1 MSSADAADYGFKRFR
16 VARACV
22 VCRLRKTKCNGEQ
35 PCDRCKAHSAECKY
49 ETIESPAPKRVG
61 RTGSSSSIPNAGRS
75 SHPRDS
81 HDDANNSDDASG
93 SATTSA
99 AAAADAAAEV
109 RAAKR
114 QKRAMI
120 DQIADRRWGD
130 RLPSRSSNNTRKSG
144 YVQHHLELYAS
155 VDQDEPTEQDPDLHT
170 EDGIRAHDQN
180 TGNMQFYGFTSN
192 FNFQHRLAQTVE
204 ALRLREQHQHAS
216 SSGGSN
222 SAARVSAAT
231 ANSSHDAASNGSDKS
246 RRSHLPESMKIWG
259 HQDIIF
265 RQSPSEKSFPTLDAC
280 KDAVG
285 DSTFLPPSI
294 VDRFIENYM
303 TLIQPQLGAV
313 PKRQIIKWV
322 KDAKALGYLSRG
334 FSGVPSMAASGPG
347 NQSKLQPGQKPGPA
361 PMRTNELAALYVV
374 LALGALMDEGDWEDC
389 FAPVSLTREGAIACA
404 TTLFLLAKKRLEEIV
419 ENSSIQSARCLVLMS
434 FFSLQW
440 SSPNVAYLYIGYA
453 ARMCISIGLHR
464 ETFHSPGN
472 PRSAE
477 HRQLWWTCYGIERMI
492 STWFGQAS
500 AIRDDDVSARL
511 PHPDNSYDAYLLVY
525 AQIARVCSDMGRLSA
540 NPPANAHDVLLAS
553 ERMEA
558 EMLRI
563 RHEAPKELAIGL
575 RDGFNRDADDD
586 SDSSDL
592 VVRRYSVT
600 ILWWYLRLLIHS
612 PLVIFALYC
621 RSIGTDIP
629 RSVLDKTHTSAR
641 AGQQIIDAISNA
653 RSDMPRPGLDN
664 MRFGSFYLDSACTI
678 VLAAILCEPSN
689 QELAFGYL
697 AAIDRAIKYLE
708 KKERIY
714 ADHGTTASLH
724 KARDLVVLAR
734 QVVRAAAGQS
744 ASSRVNDQQN
754 AIRSKAAIATGAT
767 SAAAAGS
774 GNGTSG
780 ATAVSADVT
789 GRVSQVG
796 NSRPTSTF
804 STSSERGTAS
814 AEVDGM
820 EVDGQGAHK
829 EGMGAVHRQPITGL
843 SDAEARGQRGSST
856 DLSVSSLLGPTT
868 SSTSIAYRPQSIV
881 ASPSAGMAPD
891 AAHAEGK
898 SFAHER
904 DEWMQYFLSNFDW
917 LSQPTGTTPQALQPH
932 SNNGGS
938 TMSPAFTTAG
948 TPDTLGRLLP
958 GHSGGRGGMPMASPG
973 LSSPGSAGG
982 PASLSELDI
991 GLLMGGV
998 SVMEGVTDLNAN
1010 GGAAGGGGSTNAAQS
1025 GFLA

>member
-1 MSSADAADYGFKRFR
+1 MSSADAADFGFKRFR

-49 ETIESPAPKRVG
+49 ETVESPVPKRVS
-61 RTGSSSSIPNAGRS
+61 RTGSTSSIPSNARA

-81 HDDANNSDDASG
+81 NDDGNSDDASVTA
-93 SATTSA
+93 SAEA
-99 AAAADAAAEV
+99 
-109 RAAKR
+109 RAVKR

-130 RLPSRSSNNTRKSG
+130 RHHAARSSNSSRKPG

-155 VDQDEPTEQDPDLHT
+155 VDQDEPAENDTDLHT

-204 ALRLREQHQHAS
+204 ALRLRERHQHAS
-216 SSGGSN
+216 SGTNTSSSNIASRSANGGN
-222 SAARVSAAT
+222 SAASAST
-231 ANSSHDAASNGSDKS
+231 SDKS
-246 RRSHLPESMKIWG
+246 SRSHLPESMKTWG

-265 RQSPSEKSFPTLDAC
+265 RQTLSDKSFPTLDAT

-347 NQSKLQPGQKPGPA
+347 THSSSKLQLGQKSGPV
-361 PMRTNELAALYVV
+361 PLRTNELAALYVV

-464 ETFHSPGN
+464 ETFYSSSN

-492 STWFGQAS
+492 STWFGQAT
-500 AIRDDDVSARL
+500 AIRDDDATARL
-511 PHPDNSYDAYLLVY
+511 PQPDNSYDAYLLVY
-525 AQIARVCSDMGRLSA
+525 AQVARVCSDMSRLSA

-558 EMLRI
+558 ELLRI

-575 RDGFNRDADDD
+575 SDGHNRDADDD

-600 ILWWYLRLLIHS
+600 ILWWYLRLLVHS

-621 RSIGTDIP
+621 RSTGTDIP
-629 RSVLDKTHTSAR
+629 RSVLDKTHLSAR
-641 AGQQIIDAISNA
+641 AGQQIIDAIVNA

-678 VLAAILCEPSN
+678 VLAAILCDPSN
-689 QELAFGYL
+689 QEMAFVYL

-744 ASSRVNDQQN
+744 ASSKVNDQN
-754 AIRSKAAIATGAT
+754 AARSKAA
-767 SAAAAGS
+767 AAAAAAS
-774 GNGTSG
+774 AASANGTANAIGSSVDASG
-780 ATAVSADVT
+780 
-789 GRVSQVG
+789 RISQVG
-796 NSRPTSTF
+796 NGRLTSTF

-814 AEVDGM
+814 ADADGT
-820 EVDGQGAHK
+820 EEK
-829 EGMGAVHRQPITGL
+829 EGHGGDDDAVGAAHQQAIAGDI
-843 SDAEARGQRGSST
+843 DAEGHGTRRGTPT
-856 DLSVSSLLGPTT
+856 DLSVSSLLGP
-868 SSTSIAYRPQSIV
+868 SSTSASTTYRPVSGTSPNAAV
-881 ASPSAGMAPD
+881 ASEG
-891 AAHAEGK
+891 AHAEGK
-898 SFAHER
+898 SYAHER

-917 LSQPTGTTPQALQPH
+917 LSQPGTTPQALHP
-932 SNNGGS
+932 NGSS
-938 TMSPAFTTAG
+938 THMSPAFTTAG
-948 TPDTLGRLLP
+948 TPDTVGRMFSSN
-958 GHSGGRGGMPMASPG
+958 HSTVRGGGGGVSLTSPG
-973 LSSPGSAGG
+973 LGSPGSAGR

-998 SVMEGVTDLNAN
+998 SVMEGVNDPNDFN
-1010 GGAAGGGGSTNAAQS
+1010 GGVAAGHGSGGSAGGASSGYAA
-1025 GFLA
+1025 

>member
-61 RTGSSSSIPNAGRS
+61 RTGSASSVPTGSGTSRGR
-75 SHPRDS
+75 DNN
-81 HDDANNSDDASG
+81 DDPNSDDAS
-93 SATTSA
+93 AT
-99 AAAADAAAEV
+99 DAAAEA

-114 QKRAMI
+114 QRRAMI

-130 RLPSRSSNNTRKSG
+130 RQPSRSSSTLRKPG
-144 YVQHHLELYAS
+144 YVLHHLELYDS
-155 VDQDEPTEQDPDLHT
+155 IDQDEPTEHDTELHT

-192 FNFQHRLAQTVE
+192 FNFQHRLAQTIE
-204 ALRLREQHQHAS
+204 ALRLREQHHHGPSGSHAGRS
-216 SSGGSN
+216 TTTTGSEG
-222 SAARVSAAT
+222 VSA
-231 ANSSHDAASNGSDKS
+231 GSEKS
-246 RRSHLPESMKIWG
+246 RRSSHLPDSMKIWG

-265 RQSPSEKSFPTLDAC
+265 RQNLSEKSFPTLDAC

-294 VDRFIENYM
+294 VDRFVENYM
-303 TLIQPQLGAV
+303 SVIQPQLGAV
-313 PKRQIIKWV
+313 PKRQILKWV

-334 FSGVPSMAASGPG
+334 FSGAPSIAASGPG
-347 NQSKLQPGQKPGPA
+347 NFNYFQEGQKSGPS

-374 LALGALMDEGDWEDC
+374 LALGAMMDEGDWVDVQ
-389 FAPVSLTREGAIACA
+389 APVPMTREGAIACA

-419 ENSSIQSARCLVLMS
+419 ENSSIQSVRCLVLMS

-440 SSPNVAYLYIGYA
+440 SSPNVAFLYIGYA

-464 ETFHSPGN
+464 ETFYSPSN

-477 HRQLWWTCYGIERMI
+477 HRQLWWTCYAVERMI
-492 STWFGQAS
+492 STWFGQPS
-500 AIRDDDVSARL
+500 AIRDDDVSAQW
-511 PHPDNSYDAYLLVY
+511 PQPENSYDAYLLVY
-525 AQIARVCSDMGRLSA
+525 AQVARVCSEMSKLSA
-540 NPPANAHDVLLAS
+540 NPPANAHDVLLAA
-553 ERMEA
+553 ERMET

-563 RHEAPKELAIGL
+563 RDEAPRELGVGL
-575 RDGFNRDADDD
+575 RDNFGREADDD

-600 ILWWYLRLLIHS
+600 TLWWYLRLLIHS

-629 RSVLDKTHTSAR
+629 RSVLDKTHNSAR

-678 VLAAILCEPSN
+678 VLAAILCDPSN
-689 QELAFGYL
+689 QDLAFGYL

-744 ASSRVNDQQN
+744 ASSRISDHNTARN
-754 AIRSKAAIATGAT
+754 KTTAGGGNTGGS
-767 SAAAAGS
+767 SAQANGVSGAHAGS
-774 GNGTSG
+774 GDGAARSSHILNGRL
-780 ATAVSADVT
+780 A
-789 GRVSQVG
+789 
-796 NSRPTSTF
+796 STF

-814 AEVDGM
+814 AEHNGHDGDEHGLAEEAGAAQGGSVAADNA
-820 EVDGQGAHK
+820 EV
-829 EGMGAVHRQPITGL
+829 R
-843 SDAEARGQRGSST
+843 AERSSSYE
-856 DLSVSSLLGPTT
+856 LSVSSLGGPPLSGSAFRSASGAT
-868 SSTSIAYRPQSIV
+868 SNPT
-881 ASPSAGMAPD
+881 MAPE
-891 AAHAEGK
+891 ATHLEGK

-917 LSQPTGTTPQALQPH
+917 LTPLSQHAGTTPQALSHHLSPSVH
-932 SNNGGS
+932 SNTNASETGAR
-938 TMSPAFTTAG
+938 MIPAH
-948 TPDTLGRLLP
+948 L
-958 GHSGGRGGMPMASPG
+958 GGRGMGQAGSPG
-973 LSSPGSAGG
+973 LSSPGSATG

-991 GLLMGGV
+991 GMLMGGV
-998 SVMEGVTDLNAN
+998 SVMEGVTDPNALGGN
-1010 GGAAGGGGSTNAAQS
+1010 GGDGGAATPAAPPNMFS
-1025 GFLA
+1025 G

>member
-49 ETIESPAPKRVG
+49 DMIETPAPKRIS
-61 RTGSSSSIPNAGRS
+61 RTGSTSSLP
-75 SHPRDS
+75 
-81 HDDANNSDDASG
+81 
-93 SATTSA
+93 ATTAHEAPSDHGSP
-99 AAAADAAAEV
+99 ADTAAEA

-130 RLPSRSSNNTRKSG
+130 RQPSRSSSALRKSG
-144 YVQHHLELYAS
+144 YVLHHLELYAS
-155 VDQDEPTEQDPDLHT
+155 IDQDEPTEPDMELHT

-192 FNFQHRLAQTVE
+192 FNFQHRLAQTIE
-204 ALRLREQHQHAS
+204 ALRLREQHQHGAHFRSAS
-216 SSGGSN
+216 S
-222 SAARVSAAT
+222 AT
-231 ANSSHDAASNGSDKS
+231 ADPAADKA
-246 RRSHLPESMKIWG
+246 RRSSQLPESMKIWG
-259 HQDIIF
+259 HQDLIF
-265 RQSPSEKSFPTLDAC
+265 RQSLSEKSFPTLDGS

-313 PKRQIIKWV
+313 PKRQILKWV
-322 KDAKALGYLSRG
+322 KDAKAQGYLSRG
-334 FSGVPSMAASGPG
+334 FLGVPSMAASGPG
-347 NQSKLQPGQKPGPA
+347 SRLHLPQTTPGQSP

-374 LALGALMDEGDWEDC
+374 LALGAMMDEGDWVDVH
-389 FAPVSLTREGAIACA
+389 APVPMTREGAIACA

-419 ENSSIQSARCLVLMS
+419 ENSSIQSARCLLLMS

-464 ETFHSPGN
+464 ETFYSPSN

-511 PHPDNSYDAYLLVY
+511 PQPDNSYDAYLLVY
-525 AQIARVCSDMGRLSA
+525 AQIARVCSDMSKLSA

-558 EMLRI
+558 ELLRI
-563 RHEAPKELAIGL
+563 RRDAPAELGVGL
-575 RDGFNRDADDD
+575 RDGFARDADDD

-600 ILWWYLRLLIHS
+600 TLWWYLRLLIHS

-629 RSVLDKTHTSAR
+629 RSVLDKTHNAAR

-653 RSDMPRPGLDN
+653 RSDVPRPGLDN

-678 VLAAILCEPSN
+678 VLAAILCDPSN
-689 QELAFGYL
+689 QEVAFGYL

-734 QVVRAAAGQS
+734 QVVRAAAGQT
-744 ASSRVNDQQN
+744 ASSRVNDH
-754 AIRSKAAIATGAT
+754 
-767 SAAAAGS
+767 SAARNRSAAHAGA
-774 GNGTSG
+774 GNGHTTGTGSTSG
-780 ATAVSADVT
+780 GAATNGASGDLA

-796 NSRPTSTF
+796 NGRLASTF

-814 AEVDGM
+814 GEDG
-820 EVDGQGAHK
+820 GQDEYDRAQAATSRALGSS
-829 EGMGAVHRQPITGL
+829 MGA
-843 SDAEARGQRGSST
+843 ENSST
-856 DLSVSSLLGPTT
+856 DLLAGASS
-868 SSTSIAYRPQSIV
+868 SSAYRTHA
-881 ASPSAGMAPD
+881 ASTGMTPALEATPTPD
-891 AAHAEGK
+891 AGK

-904 DEWMQYFLSNFDW
+904 DEWMSYFMSNFDW
-917 LSQPTGTTPQALQPH
+917 LEPLNASSAPAQAGVAAH
-932 SNNGGS
+932 GDAGAMG
-938 TMSPAFTTAG
+938 MSPPSHVPGSFAAGTGSGYGKGYAGMSMGRMGTAG
-948 TPDTLGRLLP
+948 
-958 GHSGGRGGMPMASPG
+958 SPAM
-973 LSSPGSAGG
+973 SSPGSASG

-998 SVMEGVTDLNAN
+998 SVMESIPGAN
-1010 GGAAGGGGSTNAAQS
+1010 PPLAPESVATTAAADSFDA
-1025 GFLA
+1025 

>member
-1 MSSADAADYGFKRFR
+1 MSSADAADFGFKRFR
-16 VARACV
+16 VAKACV

-49 ETIESPAPKRVG
+49 ETIESPLPKRIG
-61 RTGSSSSIPNAGRS
+61 RTGSNSSIPNTNRS
-75 SHPRDS
+75 SQPRDNN
-81 HDDANNSDDASG
+81 DDANSDDAS
-93 SATTSA
+93 SAHAS
-99 AAAADAAAEV
+99 AADAAAEA

-130 RLPSRSSNNTRKSG
+130 RLPSRSNSSRKSG

-155 VDQDEPTEQDPDLHT
+155 VEQDEPTDHDPDLHT

-216 SSGGSN
+216 GST
-222 SAARVSAAT
+222 SR
-231 ANSSHDAASNGSDKS
+231 ANASHEAPLGASDRN

-280 KDAVG
+280 QEAVG

-313 PKRQIIKWV
+313 PKRQIVKWV
-322 KDAKALGYLSRG
+322 KDAKALGHLSRG

-347 NQSKLQPGQKPGPA
+347 NQGKLQPGQPGQKLGPA

-511 PHPDNSYDAYLLVY
+511 PQPDNSYDAYLLVY

-563 RHEAPKELAIGL
+563 RHDAPKELAIGL
-575 RDGFNRDADDD
+575 RDGFTRDADDD

-744 ASSRVNDQQN
+744 ASSKVHDQQN
-754 AIRSKAAIATGAT
+754 AARGR
-767 SAAAAGS
+767 AAAS
-774 GNGTSG
+774 T
-780 ATAVSADVT
+780 VSANGAAHVT
-789 GRVSQVG
+789 GIAADASGRASQIG
-796 NSRPTSTF
+796 ISRPTSTF

-814 AEVDGM
+814 AEADGI
-820 EVDGQGAHK
+820 EVDVQSAPKDGAGALRRNPFSSHLDG
-829 EGMGAVHRQPITGL
+829 EG
-843 SDAEARGQRGSST
+843 RGHRGSPS
-856 DLSVSSLLGPTT
+856 DLSVSSLLGPTPT
-868 SSTSIAYRPQSIV
+868 ASGTAYRPQSSTTSPAAAM
-881 ASPSAGMAPD
+881 ASEPAT
-891 AAHAEGK
+891 AEGK
-898 SFAHER
+898 SFANER

-917 LSQPTGTTPQALQPH
+917 LSQPPGTTPQALQ
-932 SNNGGS
+932 SNSNG
-938 TMSPAFTTAG
+938 TNMSPAFSAAG
-948 TPDTLGRLLP
+948 TPDTLGRFFQNQLA
-958 GHSGGRGGMPMASPG
+958 GKGGMPMVSPG

-982 PASLSELDI
+982 PASLSDLDI

-998 SVMEGVTDLNAN
+998 SVMEGVTDLTAN
-1010 GGAAGGGGSTNAAQS
+1010 GAAAGVGDSSAGDAAQS
-1025 GFLA
+1025 RYQS

>member
-1 MSSADAADYGFKRFR
+1 
-16 VARACV
+16 
-22 VCRLRKTKCNGEQ
+22 
-35 PCDRCKAHSAECKY
+35 
-49 ETIESPAPKRVG
+49 
-61 RTGSSSSIPNAGRS
+61 
-75 SHPRDS
+75 
-81 HDDANNSDDASG
+81 
-93 SATTSA
+93 
-99 AAAADAAAEV
+99 
-109 RAAKR
+109 
-114 QKRAMI
+114 MI

-155 VDQDEPTEQDPDLHT
+155 LDQDESDPDPDLHT

-192 FNFQHRLAQTVE
+192 FNFQHRLAHTVE
-204 ALRLREQHQHAS
+204 ALRLREQHQHPSAS
-216 SSGGSN
+216 TASN
-222 SAARVSAAT
+222 QATPTSAT
-231 ANSSHDAASNGSDKS
+231 ANPGHDTTSIASSNSS
-246 RRSHLPESMKIWG
+246 RRSHLPESMKTWG

-265 RQSPSEKSFPTLDAC
+265 RQTPSEKSFPTLDAC
-280 KDAVG
+280 KEAVG

-294 VDRFIENYM
+294 VDRFVENYM

-322 KDAKALGYLSRG
+322 KDAKALGHLSRG

-347 NQSKLQPGQKPGPA
+347 SHNELQAGHKSGPA

-464 ETFHSPGN
+464 ETFHSRGN

-500 AIRDDDVSARL
+500 AIRDDDVSVRM
-511 PHPDNSYDAYLLVY
+511 PQPNNSYDAYLLVY

-558 EMLRI
+558 DMLRI
-563 RHEAPKELAIGL
+563 RHDAPAELAIGL
-575 RDGFNRDADDD
+575 RDGYTRDADDD

-629 RSVLDKTHTSAR
+629 RSVLEKTHTSAR
-641 AGQQIIDAISNA
+641 AGQQIIDSISNA

-689 QELAFGYL
+689 QKLAFGYL

-744 ASSRVNDQQN
+744 ASSKVNIRQN
-754 AIRSKAAIATGAT
+754 AARGMPSGSASSTVATNGAVG
-767 SAAAAGS
+767 AMGS
-774 GNGTSG
+774 SG
-780 ATAVSADVT
+780 DAV
-789 GRVSQVG
+789 GRVSHA
-796 NSRPTSTF
+796 SKHRPTPTF
-804 STSSERGTAS
+804 STSSERDTAS
-814 AEVDGM
+814 AEADG
-820 EVDGQGAHK
+820 VQADGQGN
-829 EGMGAVHRQPITGL
+829 HRDGTSPYREPIASHL
-843 SDAEARGQRGSST
+843 SAEARGQRGSSI
-856 DLSVSSLLGPTT
+856 DLSVSSLLAP
-868 SSTSIAYRPQSIV
+868 SSSCTHSSYRPPSS
-881 ASPSAGMAPD
+881 ATSPNAAMPAD
-891 AAHAEGK
+891 ALHAEGK
-898 SFAHER
+898 SFANER

-917 LSQPTGTTPQALQPH
+917 LSQPPGTTPQAIQPN
-932 SNNGGS
+932 SNAS
-938 TMSPAFTTAG
+938 ITSRAFTAAG
-948 TPDTLGRLLP
+948 TPDAVARFFPAHLG
-958 GHSGGRGGMPMASPG
+958 GNAGKPMASASPG
-973 LSSPGSAGG
+973 VSSPGSAGR

-998 SVMEGVTDLNAN
+998 SVMEGGTHLSANNTAVGDGGNA
-1010 GGAAGGGGSTNAAQS
+1010 GPAERQ
-1025 GFLA
+1025 FLS

>member
-16 VARACV
+16 VAKACV

-35 PCDRCKAHSAECKY
+35 PCDRCKAHLAECKY
-49 ETIESPAPKRVG
+49 DTIDSPVPKRVSRTASTSFVSNTG
-61 RTGSSSSIPNAGRS
+61 RASLA
-75 SHPRDS
+75 RDDN
-81 HDDANNSDDASG
+81 DDPNSDKG
-93 SATTSA
+93 SPPV
-99 AAAADAAAEV
+99 DAAAEA

-114 QKRAMI
+114 QRRAMI

-130 RLPSRSSNNTRKSG
+130 RQASRSSSNMRKSG
-144 YVQHHLELYAS
+144 YKLHHLELYAS
-155 VDQDEPTEQDPDLHT
+155 IDQEEPNDLETELHT
-170 EDGIRAHDQN
+170 EDGIRAHDQH

-204 ALRLREQHQHAS
+204 ALRLREQHQHGLHSGS
-216 SSGGSN
+216 SR
-222 SAARVSAAT
+222 AAACAAADEVSD
-231 ANSSHDAASNGSDKS
+231 NASNASDKS
-246 RRSHLPESMKIWG
+246 RRSSHLPESMKIWG
-259 HQDIIF
+259 HQEIIF
-265 RQSPSEKSFPTLDAC
+265 RQSLSEKSFPTLDAC

-303 TLIQPQLGAV
+303 ILIQPQLGAV
-313 PKRQIIKWV
+313 PKRQILKWV

-347 NQSKLQPGQKPGPA
+347 NHNSPLPGQKLGA
-361 PMRTNELAALYVV
+361 SPMRTNELAALYVV

-389 FAPVSLTREGAIACA
+389 FAPVPMTREGAIACA

-464 ETFHSPGN
+464 ETFYPPSN
-472 PRSAE
+472 PRSTE

-500 AIRDDDVSARL
+500 AIRDDDLSVRL
-511 PHPDNSYDAYLLVY
+511 PQPENSHDAYLLVY
-525 AQIARVCSDMGRLSA
+525 AQIARICSDVRRLSA
-540 NPPANAHDVLLAS
+540 NPPANAHDVLLAA
-553 ERMEA
+553 ERMEN
-558 EMLRI
+558 EMLHI
-563 RHEAPKELAIGL
+563 RTNAPKELAIGL
-575 RDGFNRDADDD
+575 RDSFNRDADDD

-592 VVRRYSVT
+592 VVRRYCVT

-621 RSIGTDIP
+621 RSIGTNIP
-629 RSVLDKTHTSAR
+629 QTVLDKTHNSAR
-641 AGQQIIDAISNA
+641 AGQQIIDAISKA

-678 VLAAILCEPSN
+678 VLAAILCDPSN
-689 QELAFGYL
+689 QDLAFRYL

-744 ASSRVNDQQN
+744 ASSRVSEQSG
-754 AIRSKAAIATGAT
+754 ARAKATATAMASSSFHANGVLGGG
-767 SAAAAGS
+767 SVSGDAGS
-774 GNGTSG
+774 RTTHIGNGRFG
-780 ATAVSADVT
+780 
-789 GRVSQVG
+789 
-796 NSRPTSTF
+796 STF

-814 AEVDGM
+814 ADNN
-820 EVDGQGAHK
+820 GAKGSQKDNNDAGSLAQHASL
-829 EGMGAVHRQPITGL
+829 MGAP
-843 SDAEARGQRGSST
+843 DAEGRGERSTTT
-856 DLSVSSLLGPTT
+856 DLSVSLLLDATG
-868 SSTSIAYRPQSIV
+868 SASTHRPQAVTPTNADV
-881 ASPSAGMAPD
+881 ALDTVAP
-891 AAHAEGK
+891 EGRTY
-898 SFAHER
+898 ANER

-917 LSQPTGTTPQALQPH
+917 LSQPGLTPQPLGSNHHMSTLFKTAAADSTSGALPVRL
-932 SNNGGS
+932 S
-938 TMSPAFTTAG
+938 
-948 TPDTLGRLLP
+948 GRN
-958 GHSGGRGGMPMASPG
+958 MPIGSPG
-973 LSSPGSAGG
+973 LSSPASAGE

-998 SVMEGVTDLNAN
+998 SVMEGVTDPN
-1010 GGAAGGGGSTNAAQS
+1010 GKSGAQAAVTRAPECAFNS
-1025 GFLA
+1025 

>member
-16 VARACV
+16 VSKACI

-49 ETIESPAPKRVG
+49 ETIESPAPKRVS
-61 RTGSSSSIPNAGRS
+61 RTGSSSSVPNASRASQGR
-75 SHPRDS
+75 DNN
-81 HDDANNSDDASG
+81 DDENSDDASN
-93 SATTSA
+93 T
-99 AAAADAAAEV
+99 ADAAAQA

-120 DQIADRRWGD
+120 DQIADRRYSD
-130 RLPSRSSNNTRKSG
+130 RLPSRSSNNARKSG

-155 VDQDEPTEQDPDLHT
+155 VDQDEPAAHDTDLHT

-204 ALRLREQHQHAS
+204 ALRLREQHQHGS
-216 SSGGSN
+216 SSASKAGA
-222 SAARVSAAT
+222 SAT
-231 ANSSHDAASNGSDKS
+231 TNGAASGSDKH
-246 RRSHLPESMKIWG
+246 RRSSHLPESMKIWG
-259 HQDIIF
+259 HQDIIS
-265 RQSPSEKSFPTLDAC
+265 RQTLSDKSFPTLDAC

-313 PKRQIIKWV
+313 PKRQIVKWV

-347 NQSKLQPGQKPGPA
+347 IHGHSQSGQKVGPA

-374 LALGALMDEGDWEDC
+374 LALGALMDEGDWVDC

-464 ETFHSPGN
+464 ETFYSPSN

-477 HRQLWWTCYGIERMI
+477 HQQLWWTCYGIERTI

-511 PHPDNSYDAYLLVY
+511 PQPDNSHDAYLLVY
-525 AQIARVCSDMGRLSA
+525 AQVARICSDMSRLSA

-553 ERMEA
+553 ERMESD
-558 EMLRI
+558 MLRI

-575 RDGFNRDADDD
+575 RDGFSRDADDD

-629 RSVLDKTHTSAR
+629 RSVLDKTHASAR
-641 AGQQIIDAISNA
+641 AGQQLIDAISNA

-678 VLAAILCEPSN
+678 VLAAILCDPSN

-697 AAIDRAIKYLE
+697 ASIDRAIKYLE

-714 ADHGTTASLH
+714 ADHGTTASLQ

-744 ASSRVNDQQN
+744 ASSKVNDQN
-754 AIRSKAAIATGAT
+754 VARGKN
-767 SAAAAGS
+767 AAAAAAAAASAASPNGVNSATGS
-774 GNGTSG
+774 SSDAAN
-780 ATAVSADVT
+780 
-789 GRVSQVG
+789 RVVHGGS
-796 NSRPTSTF
+796 NRLTSTF
-804 STSSERGTAS
+804 STSSERGTA
-814 AEVDGM
+814 ATDANDNV
-820 EVDGQGAHK
+820 QGGGSTH
-829 EGMGAVHRQPITGL
+829 GAAPGFLHRL
-843 SDAEARGQRGSST
+843 SGTST
-856 DLSVSSLLGPTT
+856 PVDLSVASLVGPPS
-868 SSTSIAYRPQSIV
+868 SSTSTSYRP
-881 ASPSAGMAPD
+881 SPSGNTPTATIAPE
-891 AAHAEGK
+891 ATYTEGK
-898 SFAHER
+898 SFASER

-917 LSQPTGTTPQALQPH
+917 LSQPAPH
-932 SNNGGS
+932 LNRS
-938 TMSPAFTTAG
+938 TRTA
-948 TPDTLGRLLP
+948 TAPTRRLRSLP
-958 GHSGGRGGMPMASPG
+958 PIPRHCRSDDA
-973 LSSPGSAGG
+973 SSPQWQRSIGDGITWVELAWKHQRTGIAERVG
-982 PASLSELDI
+982 YRTAYGWSECD
-991 GLLMGGV
+991 GRWHR
-998 SVMEGVTDLNAN
+998 S
-1010 GGAAGGGGSTNAAQS
+1010 QS
-1025 GFLA
+1025 WFDRGEW

>member
-49 ETIESPAPKRVG
+49 ETIEPPVPKRVS
-61 RTGSSSSIPNAGRS
+61 RTGSTSSIPSNGRA
-75 SHPRDS
+75 SHPRGS
-81 HDDANNSDDASG
+81 NDDGNSDDAS
-93 SATTSA
+93 AT
-99 AAAADAAAEV
+99 AAAEA
-109 RAAKR
+109 RAAKKR
-114 QKRAMI
+114 KRAMI

-130 RLPSRSSNNTRKSG
+130 RHPAVRSSNSSRKPG
-144 YVQHHLELYAS
+144 YVQHHLELYAL
-155 VDQDEPTEQDPDLHT
+155 VDQDEPADHDTDLQT

-216 SSGGSN
+216 SSNTASRSSAAAMANGSN
-222 SAARVSAAT
+222 
-231 ANSSHDAASNGSDKS
+231 DAALVASSDKS
-246 RRSHLPESMKIWG
+246 RRSNLPESMKIWG

-265 RQSPSEKSFPTLDAC
+265 RQTLSDKSFPTLDAI
-280 KDAVG
+280 KDSVG

-334 FSGVPSMAASGPG
+334 FSGVPSMAAFGPG
-347 NQSKLQPGQKPGPA
+347 NHSSSKLQPGQKPGPG
-361 PMRTNELAALYVV
+361 PGPVPLRTNELAALYVV

-464 ETFHSPGN
+464 ETFYSPSN

-492 STWFGQAS
+492 STWFGQAT
-500 AIRDDDVSARL
+500 AIRDDDATARL
-511 PHPDNSYDAYLLVY
+511 PQPDNSYDAYLLVY
-525 AQIARVCSDMGRLSA
+525 AQIARVCSDMSRLSA

-553 ERMEA
+553 ERMET
-558 EMLRI
+558 ELLRI

-575 RDGFNRDADDD
+575 RDGYNREADDD

-600 ILWWYLRLLIHS
+600 ILWWYLRLLVHS

-621 RSIGTDIP
+621 RSTGTDIP
-629 RSVLDKTHTSAR
+629 RSVLDKTHSSAR
-641 AGQQIIDAISNA
+641 AGQQIIDAIVNA

-678 VLAAILCEPSN
+678 VLAAILCDPSN
-689 QELAFGYL
+689 QEMAFVYL

-744 ASSRVNDQQN
+744 ASNRVNDQN
-754 AIRSKAAIATGAT
+754 VARGK
-767 SAAAAGS
+767 AAAAAAAASAASANGAASAIGS
-774 GNGTSG
+774 
-780 ATAVSADVT
+780 SADAT
-789 GRVSQVG
+789 GRVSQAG
-796 NSRPTSTF
+796 HSRLTSTF

-814 AEVDGM
+814 ADADGV
-820 EVDGQGAHK
+820 EEEGEGDHNDATGAAHRVPAAGETDG
-829 EGMGAVHRQPITGL
+829 
-843 SDAEARGQRGSST
+843 EAQGQRGT
-856 DLSVSSLLGPTT
+856 PADLSVSSLLGPT
-868 SSTSIAYRPQSIV
+868 SASTSTTYRPQSGTSLNAAL
-881 ASPSAGMAPD
+881 ASEG
-891 AAHAEGK
+891 AHAEGK
-898 SFAHER
+898 SYAHER

-917 LSQPTGTTPQALQPH
+917 LSQPGTTPQALNP
-932 SNNGGS
+932 NGNG
-938 TMSPAFTTAG
+938 THMSPAFTTAG
-948 TPDTLGRLLP
+948 TPDPVGRMFASNP
-958 GHSGGRGGMPMASPG
+958 SGSRSGGVPLTSPG
-973 LSSPGSAGG
+973 LGSPGSAGR

-998 SVMEGVTDLNAN
+998 SVMEGVNDLNDFNSGVAAGQGGGN
-1010 GGAAGGGGSTNAAQS
+1010 AGGASSGYAA
-1025 GFLA
+1025 

>member
-1 MSSADAADYGFKRFR
+1 MLLASPSDQRVKWLLAPKTQERSIMSSADAADFGFKRFR

-49 ETIESPAPKRVG
+49 ETIESPAPKRVS
-61 RTGSSSSIPNAGRS
+61 RIGSSSSVPNTGRAS
-75 SHPRDS
+75 RGRGDS
-81 HDDANNSDDASG
+81 NNNNNDDDGGGANSDEDAP
-93 SATTSA
+93 
-99 AAAADAAAEV
+99 ADAAAEA

-130 RLPSRSSNNTRKSG
+130 RQPSRSSSNMRKSG
-144 YVQHHLELYAS
+144 YVLHHLELYAS
-155 VDQDEPTEQDPDLHT
+155 IDQDEPTEHDTELHT

-192 FNFQHRLAQTVE
+192 FNFQHRLAQTIE
-204 ALRLREQHQHAS
+204 ALRLREQHQH
-216 SSGGSN
+216 GLNNSN
-222 SAARVSAAT
+222 RAR
-231 ANSSHDAASNGSDKS
+231 ASNANVGSDGASAGSDKS
-246 RRSHLPESMKIWG
+246 RRSSHLPESMKIWG

-265 RQSPSEKSFPTLDAC
+265 RQSPSEKSFPTLDAA

-313 PKRQIIKWV
+313 PKRQILKWV
-322 KDAKALGYLSRG
+322 KDAKASGYLSRG
-334 FSGVPSMAASGPG
+334 FSGVPSVAASGPG
-347 NQSKLQPGQKPGPA
+347 GLQPGQKAG
-361 PMRTNELAALYVV
+361 MRTNELAALYVV
-374 LALGALMDEGDWEDC
+374 LALGALMDEGDWEDIH
-389 FAPVSLTREGAIACA
+389 APPVPMTREGAIACA

-464 ETFHSPGN
+464 ETFYSPSN

-477 HRQLWWTCYGIERMI
+477 HRQLWWTCYGVERMI

-500 AIRDDDVSARL
+500 AIQDGDVSARM
-511 PHPDNSYDAYLLVY
+511 PQPDNSHDAYLLVY
-525 AQIARVCSDMGRLSA
+525 AQIARVCSDMSKLSA

-558 EMLRI
+558 EMQRI
-563 RHEAPKELAIGL
+563 RQEAPKELGVGL
-575 RDGFNRDADDD
+575 RDGFHRDADDD

-629 RSVLDKTHTSAR
+629 RSVLEKTHNSAR

-678 VLAAILCEPSN
+678 VLSAILCDPSN

-697 AAIDRAIKYLE
+697 ASIDRAIKYLE

-734 QVVRAAAGQS
+734 QVVRMAAAGQVAS
-744 ASSRVNDQQN
+744 APGRGKSGTAS
-754 AIRSKAAIATGAT
+754 
-767 SAAAAGS
+767 AGS
-774 GNGTSG
+774 GTANAAGVSSSG
-780 ATAVSADVT
+780 AVDQSSRLSHVAN
-789 GRVSQVG
+789 GRLG
-796 NSRPTSTF
+796 STF

-814 AEVDGM
+814 AEQGVDQQH
-820 EVDGQGAHK
+820 GQNGANAST
-829 EGMGAVHRQPITGL
+829 GSTPRGATAGL
-843 SDAEARGQRGSST
+843 ADSEARGERSTST
-856 DLSVSSLLGPTT
+856 DLSVSSLLGPPS
-868 SSTSIAYRPQSIV
+868 SSTTTAYRT
-881 ASPSAGMAPD
+881 PSANPALTSATTTDGVHSESD
-891 AAHAEGK
+891 G
-898 SFAHER
+898 R

-917 LSQPTGTTPQALQPH
+917 LTPLNQTPLP
-932 SNNGGS
+932 NNGHVGANG
-938 TMSPAFTTAG
+938 MSPVEQHGARMLPAHLSGAG
-948 TPDTLGRLLP
+948 RVA
-958 GHSGGRGGMPMASPG
+958 GMGSPG
-973 LSSPGSAGG
+973 MSSPGSATG

-998 SVMEGVTDLNAN
+998 SVMEGVNDPSHASNGAGPVEGATGGNA
-1010 GGAAGGGGSTNAAQS
+1010 GA
-1025 GFLA
+1025 F

>member
-49 ETIESPAPKRVG
+49 ETVESPVPKRIS
-61 RTGSSSSIPNAGRS
+61 RTGSTSSVPNTARASRGR
-75 SHPRDS
+75 
-81 HDDANNSDDASG
+81 DDNDDPISDDASP
-93 SATTSA
+93 
-99 AAAADAAAEV
+99 ADAAAEA

-130 RLPSRSSNNTRKSG
+130 RLPSRSSSNVRKSG
-144 YVQHHLELYAS
+144 YKLHHLELYAS
-155 VDQDEPTEQDPDLHT
+155 IDQDEPTDHDTELHT

-216 SSGGSN
+216 
-222 SAARVSAAT
+222 
-231 ANSSHDAASNGSDKS
+231 NGSTSRAGAGANVASDGASATSESS
-246 RRSHLPESMKIWG
+246 RRSSHLPESMKIWG

-265 RQSPSEKSFPTLDAC
+265 RQSLSEKSFPTLDAC

-313 PKRQIIKWV
+313 PKRQILKWV

-334 FSGVPSMAASGPG
+334 FSGVPSMAAFGPG
-347 NQSKLQPGQKPGPA
+347 NHNNPQAGQKPGQS

-389 FAPVSLTREGAIACA
+389 FAPVPMTREGAIACA

-464 ETFHSPGN
+464 ETFYPPSN
-472 PRSAE
+472 PRSTE

-492 STWFGQAS
+492 STWFGQPS
-500 AIRDDDVSARL
+500 AIRDDDLSVRL
-511 PHPDNSYDAYLLVY
+511 PQPENSYDAYLLVY
-525 AQIARVCSDMGRLSA
+525 AQTTRICSDMSRLSA
-540 NPPANAHDVLLAS
+540 NPPANAHDVLLAA

-563 RHEAPKELAIGL
+563 RQEAPKELAIGL

-629 RSVLDKTHTSAR
+629 RTVLDKTHTSAR

-678 VLAAILCEPSN
+678 VLAAILCDPSN

-734 QVVRAAAGQS
+734 QVVRAAAGQT
-744 ASSRVNDQQN
+744 ASSRVSDQR
-754 AIRSKAAIATGAT
+754 AARAKASATGA
-767 SAAAAGS
+767 SAPAAQT
-774 GNGTSG
+774 NGVPG
-780 ATAVSADVT
+780 ASNASADVA
-789 GRVSQVG
+789 GRTTHIG
-796 NSRPTSTF
+796 NGRFGSTF

-814 AEVDGM
+814 VEQAELDG
-820 EVDGQGAHK
+820 DGQNGGSNDAADVAHRGADTDMQG
-829 EGMGAVHRQPITGL
+829 ERST
-843 SDAEARGQRGSST
+843 ST
-856 DLSVSSLLGPTT
+856 DLSVSSLLGPT
-868 SSTSIAYRPQSIV
+868 SSTATYRPSTGTP
-881 ASPSAGMAPD
+881 ADANATPD
-891 AAHAEGK
+891 TVQTEGRTY
-898 SFAHER
+898 ANER

-917 LSQPTGTTPQALQPH
+917 LSQPGTTPQPFT
-932 SNNGGS
+932 NNL
-938 TMSPAFTTAG
+938 SPPINSA
-948 TPDTLGRLLP
+948 TPDHMGRVMPPHL
-958 GHSGGRGGMPMASPG
+958 SGRGVVPVASPG

-998 SVMEGVTDLNAN
+998 SVMEGVTDPN
-1010 GGAAGGGGSTNAAQS
+1010 GIGGGENGVVGTTTQASFNV
-1025 GFLA
+1025 

>member
-49 ETIESPAPKRVG
+49 ETIETPVPKRVS
-61 RTGSSSSIPNAGRS
+61 RTGSTSSIPSNGRA

-81 HDDANNSDDASG
+81 NDDANSDDAS
-93 SATTSA
+93 AT
-99 AAAADAAAEV
+99 AAAEA

-114 QKRAMI
+114 QRRAMI

-130 RLPSRSSNNTRKSG
+130 RHPAARSSNSSRKPG

-155 VDQDEPTEQDPDLHT
+155 VDQDEPADQDTDLHT

-204 ALRLREQHQHAS
+204 ALRLREQHQHGGSSSTSGASRSSAAALANGGNDTSLAS
-216 SSGGSN
+216 SP
-222 SAARVSAAT
+222 
-231 ANSSHDAASNGSDKS
+231 DKS

-265 RQSPSEKSFPTLDAC
+265 RQTLSEKSFPTLDAT
-280 KDAVG
+280 KDSVG

-347 NQSKLQPGQKPGPA
+347 HHGNSKLQPGQRPGPV
-361 PMRTNELAALYVV
+361 PLRTNELAALYVV

-464 ETFHSPGN
+464 ETFYSPNN
-472 PRSAE
+472 PTSAE

-492 STWFGQAS
+492 STWFGQAT
-500 AIRDDDVSARL
+500 AIRDDDATACL
-511 PHPDNSYDAYLLVY
+511 PQPDNSYDAYLLVY
-525 AQIARVCSDMGRLSA
+525 AQVARVCSDMSRLSA

-558 EMLRI
+558 ELLRI

-575 RDGFNRDADDD
+575 RDGYSRDADDD

-600 ILWWYLRLLIHS
+600 ILWWYLRLLVHS

-621 RSIGTDIP
+621 RSMGTDIP
-629 RSVLDKTHTSAR
+629 RSVLDKTHSSAR
-641 AGQQIIDAISNA
+641 SGQQIIDAIVNA

-678 VLAAILCEPSN
+678 VLAAVLCDPSN
-689 QELAFGYL
+689 QEMAFVYL

-744 ASSRVNDQQN
+744 ASARVNDQSV
-754 AIRSKAAIATGAT
+754 ARGK
-767 SAAAAGS
+767 AAAAAASAVASAASANGGAGAIGS
-774 GNGTSG
+774 S
-780 ATAVSADVT
+780 SADAAV
-789 GRVSQVG
+789 RVSQAG
-796 NSRPTSTF
+796 HSRLTSTF

-814 AEVDGM
+814 ADADGN
-820 EVDGQGAHK
+820 EGESRDGNNDA
-829 EGMGAVHRQPITGL
+829 TGTAQRL
-843 SDAEARGQRGSST
+843 AIAGDADAEGRGGQRGT
-856 DLSVSSLLGPTT
+856 PTELSVSSLLGPTAT
-868 SSTSIAYRPQSIV
+868 STGTAYRPQSGT
-881 ASPSAGMAPD
+881 SPSTAMASE

-898 SFAHER
+898 SYAHER

-917 LSQPTGTTPQALQPH
+917 LSQPGTTPQALNP
-932 SNNGGS
+932 NGSS
-938 TMSPAFTTAG
+938 THMSPAITAAG
-948 TPDTLGRLLP
+948 TPDTVGRMFASN
-958 GHSGGRGGMPMASPG
+958 HSAGRGGGVSLTSPG
-973 LSSPGSAGG
+973 LGSPGSAGG

-998 SVMEGVTDLNAN
+998 SVMEGGNDLNDFNRGAAAGPGAGGN
-1010 GGAAGGGGSTNAAQS
+1010 AGGASS
-1025 GFLA
+1025 GYAS

>member
-16 VARACV
+16 VSKACI

-49 ETIESPAPKRVG
+49 ETIESPAPKRVS
-61 RTGSSSSIPNAGRS
+61 RTGSSSSIPNAGRGS
-75 SHPRDS
+75 QGRDNN
-81 HDDANNSDDASG
+81 DDDDSDDAS
-93 SATTSA
+93 A
-99 AAAADAAAEV
+99 ANPADAAAQA

-130 RLPSRSSNNTRKSG
+130 RLPSRSSNNARKSG

-155 VDQDEPTEQDPDLHT
+155 VDQDEPAGHDTDLHT

-204 ALRLREQHQHAS
+204 ALRLREQHQHAT
-216 SSGGSN
+216 SSGSSRGGPS
-222 SAARVSAAT
+222 SAT
-231 ANSSHDAASNGSDKS
+231 NGTSVGGDKG
-246 RRSHLPESMKIWG
+246 RRSSHLPESMKLWG

-265 RQSPSEKSFPTLDAC
+265 RQTLSDKSFPTLDAC

-313 PKRQIIKWV
+313 PKRQIVKWV

-347 NQSKLQPGQKPGPA
+347 NAPAGQKLGPA

-464 ETFHSPGN
+464 ETFYSPNN

-477 HRQLWWTCYGIERMI
+477 HQQLWWTCYGIERMI

-511 PHPDNSYDAYLLVY
+511 PQPDNSHDAYLLVY
-525 AQIARVCSDMGRLSA
+525 AQIARICSDMSRLSA

-563 RHEAPKELAIGL
+563 RHEAPRELAIGL
-575 RDGFNRDADDD
+575 RDGFSRDADDD

-629 RSVLDKTHTSAR
+629 RSVLDKTHSSAR
-641 AGQQIIDAISNA
+641 AGQQLIDAISNA

-678 VLAAILCEPSN
+678 VLAAILCDPSN

-697 AAIDRAIKYLE
+697 ASIDRAIKYLE

-714 ADHGTTASLH
+714 ADHGTTASLQ

-744 ASSRVNDQQN
+744 ASSKVNDQN
-754 AIRSKAAIATGAT
+754 AARSK
-767 SAAAAGS
+767 SVAAAAAASAASPNG
-774 GNGTSG
+774 GNSTVNS
-780 ATAVSADVT
+780 SADAA
-789 GRVSQVG
+789 
-796 NSRPTSTF
+796 SRLPRSRLTSTF
-804 STSSERGTAS
+804 STSSERGTA
-814 AEVDGM
+814 AADEDGSG
-820 EVDGQGAHK
+820 ED
-829 EGMGAVHRQPITGL
+829 
-843 SDAEARGQRGSST
+843 GSST
-856 DLSVSSLLGPTT
+856 PNVAPTSLHRLGSAGISGNNPAMDLSVASLVGPSS
-868 SSTSIAYRPQSIV
+868 SSASPAYRPQSGNT
-881 ASPSAGMAPD
+881 PSATMAPD
-891 AAHAEGK
+891 AAYNEGK
-898 SFAHER
+898 SYANER

-917 LSQPTGTTPQALQPH
+917 LSQPGTTPQPLHP
-932 SNNGGS
+932 SGNGGTS
-938 TMSPAFTTAG
+938 MSPGFNTAG
-948 TPDTLGRLLP
+948 TPGSVGRMLP
-958 GHSGGRGGMPMASPG
+958 SHLNGRGATALASPG

-998 SVMEGVTDLNAN
+998 SVMEGVTDLN
-1010 GGAAGGGGSTNAAQS
+1010 GGAAGENGSAGAA
-1025 GFLA
+1025 